1 MIRLG
6 LKNFE
11 VWQRGR
17 EEERRGEKDT
27 GWARGTDKVW
37 TA

>member
-17 EEERRGEKDT
+17 EEERGGKKGT
-27 GWARGTDKVW
+27 GWARGIGKVW
-37 TA
+37 AA